1 MTESAS
7 ADAPSQSILVF
18 EKPRSA
24 LGWIVPVGI
33 FLAGVVFAESPES
46 SGTSSGGI
54 VTACFLLAS
63 VFGLISSRRW
73 IAEIDLNTRTFRL
86 TKLSFGRW
94 KRRVVDC
101 PLDQCM
107 RLGRIEYE
115 TEGSL
120 SYGVYV
126 ELANGRRH
134 AIPLREST
142 LAEAGRVAAQ
152 LAETTGI
159 PRLDTK
165 Y

>member
-1 MTESAS
+1 MTESVS

-24 LGWIVPVGI
+24 LGWIIPVGI

-46 SGTSSGGI
+46 SGTSRRGI
-54 VTACFLLAS
+54 VVACFVLAL
-63 VFGLISSRRW
+63 VFALISSHRW
-73 IAEIDLNTRTFRL
+73 IAEIDLKTRTFRL

-101 PLDQCM
+101 PLKQCV

-134 AIPLREST
+134 AIPLMQST
-142 LAEAGRVAAQ
+142 FNEAGRVAAR
-152 LAETTGI
+152 LTEVTGI
-159 PRLDTK
+159 PRLDTR